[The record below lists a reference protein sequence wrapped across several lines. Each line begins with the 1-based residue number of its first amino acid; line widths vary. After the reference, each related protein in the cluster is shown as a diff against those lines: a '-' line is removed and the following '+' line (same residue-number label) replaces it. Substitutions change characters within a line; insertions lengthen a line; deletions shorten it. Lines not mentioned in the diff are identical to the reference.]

1 MLYKEFL
8 EKKKYDKIRIGFDA
22 DNMNNQLY
30 DYQKYCVK
38 ECIKQGRF
46 CIFSGTGTGKT
57 AILSEVANQIVRK
70 TNKPTLIVSPLAVRM
85 QTIAM
90 AANLGIEIKKFN
102 NNYESGIYIINYE
115 NLHKVQMNNIN
126 NIILDEASIIKN
138 FDGHYRNYIIDNTKN
153 VYYKSFYT
161 ATPSP
166 NDLTELGN
174 YVEAL
179 GIMKRTEFLS
189 KYFIHSGKNTSQW
202 FLKKHALSKFIEF
215 ITTFALVF
223 ENPSYLGF
231 DGSKFILPKLNIN
244 EISLQS
250 ENKGED
256 LFNSIAISAIDHN
269 RELRR
274 TIDIR
279 LIKAAEIVNNSKE
292 NFIVWCRLN
301 DEGRILK
308 KLIPDAIEVKGDDSS
323 EYKEEMLL
331 GFAKNKFRVL
341 ITKPKIAQFGMNF
354 QNCNNQ
360 IFTSLDYSFESL
372 YQSIR
377 RSWRYMQ
384 KNDVNIYIITTDT
397 MQNVSKIIKEKE
409 KQYNQ
414 LNKYFQEYYKG
425 KTNVY

>member
-1 MLYKEFL
+1 MNYEDFL
-8 EKKKYDKIRIGFDA
+8 KKKKIEKLKIGFDV
-22 DNMNNQLY
+22 DTINNNLY
-30 DYQKYCVK
+30 DYQQYCVK
-38 ECIKQGRF
+38 ECIKHGRY

-57 AILSEVANQIVRK
+57 AILSEVANQIVKK
-70 TNKPTLIVSPLAVRM
+70 TNKPTIIVSPLAVSM
-85 QTIAM
+85 QTIDM
-90 AANLGIEIKKFN
+90 AASLGVEIKKFN
-102 NNYESGIYIINYE
+102 NDYTAGIYIINYE
-115 NLHKVQMNNIN
+115 NLHKIQMNSISNL
-126 NIILDEASIIKN
+126 ILDEASIIKN
-138 FDGHYRNYIIDNTKN
+138 FDGYYRNYIIENSKN

-189 KYFIHSGKNTSQW
+189 KFFIHSGKNTSQW
-202 FLKKHALSKFIEF
+202 YLKQHAITKFIEF
-215 ITTFALVF
+215 ITSFALVF
-223 ENPSYLGF
+223 ENPAYIGF
-231 DGSKFILPKLNIN
+231 DGSRFVLPKLNIN
-244 EISLQS
+244 EIYLSS

-256 LFNSIAISAIDHN
+256 LFNSIVISAVEHN
-269 RELRR
+269 KELRR
-274 TIDIR
+274 TMELR
-279 LIKAAEIVNNSKE
+279 LNKAAEIVKSSKE

-301 DEGRILK
+301 EEGQILK
-308 KLIPDAIEVKGDDSS
+308 KLIPDAIEVKGSDSV

-384 KNDVNIYIITTDT
+384 TKDVNIHIITTDT
-397 MQNVSKIIKEKE
+397 MQNVNKIIKEKE
-409 KQYNQ
+409 MQYNQ
-414 LNKYFQEYYKG
+414 LNNYFKEYYKG
-425 KTNVY
+425 LTNVY